1 MEHINMIQ
9 PPHSIS
15 QVIISLF
22 VLLHTTNVSAGEIH
36 HTIISILDFVRI
48 CNCYYVFMHKSSFQS
63 ANLFV
68 YHFYVHVSNTIII
81 LWKPHY
87 QYMSRQTTK
96 NPHCF
101 ATHFVLANSEV
112 SEFMLV
118 AFQRSKYHEW
128 TSMSFIVFKAD
139 VDQMCFDVYDDRV

>member
-9 PPHSIS
+9 PPYSIS
-15 QVIISLF
+15 QVIMSLY

-36 HTIISILDFVRI
+36 HTIILILDVVRI
-48 CNCYYVFMHKSSFQS
+48 CNCYYVIHTQVFISVCQLICLSLLGNHG
-63 ANLFV
+63 FV
-68 YHFYVHVSNTIII
+68 HASNTIII

-101 ATHFVLANSEV
+101 ATHLVLANSEV

-118 AFQRSKYHEW
+118 LF
-128 TSMSFIVFKAD
+128 SMIKVPWANIN
-139 VDQMCFDVYDDRV
+139 VI